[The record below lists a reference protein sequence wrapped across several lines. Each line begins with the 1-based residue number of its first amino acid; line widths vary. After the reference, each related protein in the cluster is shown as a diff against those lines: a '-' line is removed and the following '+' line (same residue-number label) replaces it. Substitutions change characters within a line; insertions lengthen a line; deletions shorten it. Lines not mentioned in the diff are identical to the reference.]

1 MTLLEGAIQILFLT
15 LIVPGVKLVPSLFH
29 IFDSGMRLR
38 RKDDGKETRVT
49 AYTILGNEI
58 LSAGSMTGD
67 GLSQSNVKFPHYNL
81 TVFSTGDYSTAI
93 T

>member
-1 MTLLEGAIQILFLT
+1 MMGR
-15 LIVPGVKLVPSLFH
+15 G
-29 IFDSGMRLR
+29 
-38 RKDDGKETRVT
+38 TRVT